1 MNEIKY
7 KRYRNSICNLTGLSK
22 KQYYYDDFNIRLTEM
37 KKTWAG
43 INHILNRNI
52 KNNEEISVIKD
63 HNNNN
68 EIVRDPLSVS
78 NIFNEHFAS
87 VGS

>member
-1 MNEIKY
+1 
-7 KRYRNSICNLTGLSK
+7 
-22 KQYYYDDFNIRLTEM
+22 M
-37 KKTWAG
+37 KNTWAG

-68 EIVRDPLSVS
+68 EIVRDR
-78 NIFNEHFAS
+78 
-87 VGS
+87 